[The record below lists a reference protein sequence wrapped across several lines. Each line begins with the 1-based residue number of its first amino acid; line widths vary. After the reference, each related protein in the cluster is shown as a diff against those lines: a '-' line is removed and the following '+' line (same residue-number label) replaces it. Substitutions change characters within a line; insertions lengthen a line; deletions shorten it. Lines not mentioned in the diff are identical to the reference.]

1 MSFIQW
7 CCERGAK
14 SYVAKEISG
23 RGRRRSRDE
32 KGNQGVGD
40 LRFINISQLFSTYF
54 FFNYFILYH
63 FFYSFF
69 THDIYPHPHPRPTT
83 STHVTYDPRHLAT
96 LAKPN
101 QVARASRASK
111 CNLWFLKNLYEC
123 WFIPNCTRKIL
134 WIHAKIWLFPLYVS
148 LLVTAPYCSLQMT
161 TSTKIMVKV
170 LTGEYWKIKT
180 QKLEICLLKTD
191 VFCHFMFSTFYVF
204 PLPPRKE
211 IQLLPRF
218 LCCVL
223 FIWVL
228 VEESVTTGVSSMA
241 FFVVHAGFYSRVR
254 RKLKRF

>member
-1 MSFIQW
+1 MDKSSSAKCLLYSDVVKGEPSPTGTGRTKKKPWRKRQSRSWRFSFHKYF
-7 CCERGAK
+7 RTFF
-14 SYVAKEISG
+14 Y
-23 RGRRRSRDE
+23 
-32 KGNQGVGD
+32 
-40 LRFINISQLFSTYF
+40 LFL
-54 FFNYFILYH
+54 FFNYFTLSFLSIL
-63 FFYSFF
+63 FLPTTF
-69 THDIYPHPHPRPTT
+69 THTHTHDPRPLHT
-83 STHVTYDPRHLAT
+83 TYDPRHLAT

-161 TSTKIMVKV
+161 PSTKIMVKI
-170 LTGEYWKIKT
+170 LAGEYWKIKT

-191 VFCHFMFSTFYVF
+191 VFCHFMLSTFHVF
-204 PLPPRKE
+204 SLPPRKE

-241 FFVVHAGFYSRVR
+241 F
-254 RKLKRF
+254 L

>member
-1 MSFIQW
+1 MPFIQW
-7 CCERGAK
+7 WCERGAK
-14 SYVAKEISG
+14 SYVAKDISG
-23 RGRRRSRDE
+23 RGRRRSREE

-54 FFNYFILYH
+54 FSITSYYIIFSIL
-63 FFYSFF
+63 FLPTTF
-69 THDIYPHPHPRPTT
+69 THTHTHDPRPLHT
-83 STHVTYDPRHLAT
+83 TYDPRHLAT

-191 VFCHFMFSTFYVF
+191 VFFHFMLSTFHVF
-204 PLPPRKE
+204 PLPPRQE

-241 FFVVHAGFYSRVR
+241 F
-254 RKLKRF
+254 L

>member
-1 MSFIQW
+1 MPFIQW
-7 CCERGAK
+7 WCERGAK

-54 FFNYFILYH
+54 FFSITSYYIIFSIL
-63 FFYSFF
+63 FLPTTF
-69 THDIYPHPHPRPTT
+69 THTHTHDPRPLHT
-83 STHVTYDPRHLAT
+83 TYDPRHLAT

-148 LLVTAPYCSLQMT
+148 LLVTAPYCT
-161 TSTKIMVKV
+161 TNDNFDQDNGQSFDRWILKDKNAETRNLFTENWCLLSFYVINFSRFSTAATARNTTATKIP
-170 LTGEYWKIKT
+170 
-180 QKLEICLLKTD
+180 LL
-191 VFCHFMFSTFYVF
+191 C
-204 PLPPRKE
+204 
-211 IQLLPRF
+211 
-218 LCCVL
+218 
-223 FIWVL
+223 FI
-228 VEESVTTGVSSMA
+228 
-241 FFVVHAGFYSRVR
+241 
-254 RKLKRF
+254 

>member
-1 MSFIQW
+1 MPFIQW
-7 CCERGAK
+7 WCERGAK

-23 RGRRRSRDE
+23 RGRRRNRDE

-54 FFNYFILYH
+54 FFSITSYYIIFSIL
-63 FFYSFF
+63 FLPTTF
-69 THDIYPHPHPRPTT
+69 THTHTHDPRPLHT
-83 STHVTYDPRHLAT
+83 TYDPQHLAT

-134 WIHAKIWLFPLYVS
+134 WIHAKIWLFPLYMS

-161 TSTKIMVKV
+161 PSTKIMVKI
-170 LTGEYWKIKT
+170 LAGEYWKIKT

-191 VFCHFMFSTFYVF
+191 VFCHFMLSTFHVF
-204 PLPPRKE
+204 PLPPRQE

-223 FIWVL
+223 FNWVL

-241 FFVVHAGFYSRVR
+241 F
-254 RKLKRF
+254 L